1 MQGVENNYCNF
12 EILKRKKVIFLLE
25 NFIYF
30 VFYLFHFD
38 EISLRHCVN
47 TAAVALL
54 KIYRK
59 NMLVFLRFI
68 GARARLQ

>member
-38 EISLRHCVN
+38 EISK
-47 TAAVALL
+47 LL
-54 KIYRK
+54 
-59 NMLVFLRFI
+59 F
-68 GARARLQ
+68 